1 MLFVVEDGKLDI
13 LWIDDEL
20 MLRTRASYAKNG
32 WAGFYL
38 YRGEEQYRI
47 RIAPD
52 RNRGRNLLTGEE
64 YDVSV
69 LSLMK
74 HSSPGG
80 H

>member
-1 MLFVVEDGKLDI
+1 MLFVVEDDKLDI
-13 LWIDDEL
+13 LWMSDEL
-20 MLRTRASYAKNG
+20 MLRTRASYAENG

-38 YRGEEQYRI
+38 ERGEERYRI
-47 RIAPD
+47 RIAPH

-64 YDVSV
+64 YEVSV
-69 LSLMK
+69 LSIMR